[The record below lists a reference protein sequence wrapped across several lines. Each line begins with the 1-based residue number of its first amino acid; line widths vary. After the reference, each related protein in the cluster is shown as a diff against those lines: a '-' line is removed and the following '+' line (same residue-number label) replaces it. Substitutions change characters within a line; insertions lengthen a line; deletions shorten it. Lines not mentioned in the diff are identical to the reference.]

1 MMIKG
6 SRYIFVIL
14 SAISCQVFASNFD
27 YKSDIPVDNKPS
39 EEYLKKRENLN
50 LQPWN
55 VDKIITDNNAAE
67 KRELARQM
75 KEDELN
81 WRSDEFNNGIYDK
94 TRRDLERDARIKE
107 NGGMTR
113 SNFFDRE

>member
-1 MMIKG
+1 MIKG

-39 EEYLKKRENLN
+39 EEYLKKRENLKP
-50 LQPWN
+50 QHWN
-55 VDKIITDNNAAE
+55 VDKLITDNNTAE
-67 KRELARQM
+67 KRELARQV

-81 WRSDEFNNGIYDK
+81 RKSLEFNDHVNEKIH
-94 TRRDLERDARIKE
+94 RDLERTARIKE
-107 NGGMTR
+107 NNGMTR